1 MRLSALQT
9 RDRVSLPGP
18 KGGLQRAVIIGVAGS
33 ASRQQVKV
41 KCANGDEGILRQLVG
56 TEVAVNVGGY
66 AFVTKPEEVC
76 GGLVQFRDVAS
87 KAVHDAVGE
96 PDTDSSM
103 SVVDDGEYAFENW
116 EEEYTKA
123 HRLMYGNDESKWT
136 GWNNEAV
143 WALAERAVGT
153 GYTASGA
160 ASYPVYDELERGED
174 SMEWAPGTVA
184 VAEACVVDGN
194 TEGGADA
201 PDLEATPDEES
212 LEETQ
217 PVLEESDSDE
227 ESLEETQPVLE
238 QSESDEESLD
248 ESFEKV
254 RSWFKEDFSQGEGT
268 FGSDVL
274 TNGEGAGSFYELDDE
289 GNVTFIFTKEDFEQE
304 FVTWFPDHTDYELH
318 IAKEM
323 WNTFEATWREKAGQ
337 IMEYI

>member
-56 TEVAVNVGGY
+56 TEVAVNVGGN

-76 GGLVQFRDVAS
+76 GGLVHFRDVAS

-227 ESLEETQPVLE
+227 ESLDRGDAARAGGIGVGRGVPRRKFR
-238 QSESDEESLD
+238 ES
-248 ESFEKV
+248 SFLV
-254 RSWFKEDFSQGEGT
+254 
-268 FGSDVL
+268 
-274 TNGEGAGSFYELDDE
+274 
-289 GNVTFIFTKEDFEQE
+289 
-304 FVTWFPDHTDYELH
+304 
-318 IAKEM
+318 
-323 WNTFEATWREKAGQ
+323 
-337 IMEYI
+337 

>member
-1 MRLSALQT
+1 M
-9 RDRVSLPGP
+9 
-18 KGGLQRAVIIGVAGS
+18 
-33 ASRQQVKV
+33 
-41 KCANGDEGILRQLVG
+41 
-56 TEVAVNVGGY
+56 
-66 AFVTKPEEVC
+66 
-76 GGLVQFRDVAS
+76 QFRDVAS

-217 PVLEESDSDE
+217 PVLEES
-227 ESLEETQPVLE
+227 
-238 QSESDEESLD
+238 ESDEESLD

>member
-1 MRLSALQT
+1 
-9 RDRVSLPGP
+9 
-18 KGGLQRAVIIGVAGS
+18 
-33 ASRQQVKV
+33 
-41 KCANGDEGILRQLVG
+41 
-56 TEVAVNVGGY
+56 
-66 AFVTKPEEVC
+66 
-76 GGLVQFRDVAS
+76 
-87 KAVHDAVGE
+87 
-96 PDTDSSM
+96 
-103 SVVDDGEYAFENW
+103 
-116 EEEYTKA
+116 
-123 HRLMYGNDESKWT
+123 
-136 GWNNEAV
+136 
-143 WALAERAVGT
+143 
-153 GYTASGA
+153 
-160 ASYPVYDELERGED
+160 
-174 SMEWAPGTVA
+174 MEWAPGTVA

-238 QSESDEESLD
+238 ESESDEESLD

-323 WNTFEATWREKAGQ
+323 WNTFEATWREKDGQ
-337 IMEYI
+337 ITEYI